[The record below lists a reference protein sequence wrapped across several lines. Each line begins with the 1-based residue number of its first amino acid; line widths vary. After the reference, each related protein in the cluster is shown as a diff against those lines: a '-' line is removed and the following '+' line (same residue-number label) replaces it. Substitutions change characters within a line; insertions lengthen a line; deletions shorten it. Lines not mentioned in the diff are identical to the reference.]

1 MKARR
6 RLETARLRIAREA
19 ARIMAEQGLDDF
31 RLAKQKAAARLGNPD
46 SRQMPGNAEIQEALV
61 EYQGLFLG
69 EAHTQRLRQLRRS
82 ALEAMRLFEPFA
94 PRLVGPVLEGSAG
107 HDTVISLHLF
117 ADPAEEVALFL
128 MERNIP
134 NQSGSVS
141 LRYPNDVT
149 RIYPSHRFHA
159 GDVRVELTVFPGD
172 GKRLAPLSPVDGK
185 PMARAKPQAVAALLE
200 SSRG

>member
-61 EYQGLFLG
+61 EYQELFLG

-107 HDTVISLHLF
+107 HDTVVSLHLF
-117 ADPAEEVALFL
+117 ADLIFVNDF
-128 MERNIP
+128 
-134 NQSGSVS
+134 G
-141 LRYPNDVT
+141 LRRPKT
-149 RIYPSHRFHA
+149 SPFRATTLGLKA
-159 GDVRVELTVFPGD
+159 GRQGD
-172 GKRLAPLSPVDGK
+172 CKSKTFR
-185 PMARAKPQAVAALLE
+185 
-200 SSRG
+200 